1 MRAIH
6 LLCALALLPA
16 ALRAQQPATS
26 APAPI
31 RLSMDEAV
39 RRALASGDEVRL
51 AEAAV
56 RQARGQVRQAWA
68 SALPEVRGSLTYQRT
83 FASVFSSGVDTGPGF
98 DPFSPDTTAPF
109 ADRIR
114 YLEDEYPNMLGRGLG
129 DLFRNLPF
137 GRQNTYIYSLTVNQT
152 LFQGGKVGAGIRGAH
167 AYERAAQ
174 AQLDDA
180 REDVAF
186 RVKVAYL
193 NALFAERMLEISR
206 ATQAQTN
213 EHLRRVEVSH
223 QVGST
228 ADYDLLRAQVES
240 ANQEPL
246 VIGARNAFENAQLE
260 LRRLVNIPVDQPVEL
275 TTAVL
280 TEADSLPEVDTV
292 ALRAQLPDRSALA
305 AAEANVDFRRQAIRV
320 FRGDAYPALRFTMN
334 YGGQAFPA
342 GGLPSSGDFRR
353 DWNASLSLSMPL
365 FDGFRNRGIVEQAR
379 AELMRAEAQLAQTR
393 EGVAIQGEEARSEMA
408 RARAL
413 VAARRQTVTQA
424 ARAHQL
430 ASVRYANQ
438 IASAIEVSDARLAL
452 QQARVN
458 EAQSTRDYLLAI
470 AGLERALGRAVPLAR
485 PAQRVAASAV
495 SR

>member
-1 MRAIH
+1 MRTIH
-6 LLCALALLPA
+6 LLLALALLPA
-16 ALRAQQPATS
+16 ALRAQQATAT
-26 APAPI
+26 APVPI
-31 RLSMDEAV
+31 RLSMEDAV
-39 RRALASGDEVRL
+39 RRALVSGDEIRL

-56 RQARGQVRQAWA
+56 RQARGQVTQAWA

-83 FASVFSSGVDTGPGF
+83 FASPFRVSGQRISDFVP
-98 DPFSPDTTAPF
+98 DPTAPLG
-109 ADRIR
+109 DRIR
-114 YLEDEYPNMLGRGLG
+114 YLEQQYDSTVLRGIGL
-129 DLFRNLPF
+129 LFSGMPF
-137 GRQNTYIYSLTVNQT
+137 GQPNTYTATLTLTQT

-167 AYERAAQ
+167 AFERAAQ

-180 REDVAF
+180 REDLAY

-280 TEADSLPEVDTV
+280 TDADSLPEVDSV
-292 ALRAQLPDRSALA
+292 ALRAETPDRSALV
-305 AAEANVDFRRQAIRV
+305 AAEATMDFRRQAVRV
-320 FRGDAYPALRFTMN
+320 YRGDAYPLLRFTMN
-334 YGGQAFPA
+334 YGGQALPA
-342 GGLPSSGDFRR
+342 GAFPTYREFRK
-353 DWNASLSLSMPL
+353 DWIASVSLSMPL
-365 FDGFRNRGIVEQAR
+365 FDGFRNRGVVQQAR
-379 AELMRAEAQLAQTR
+379 AELERAEAQYSQTR
-393 EGVAIQGEEARSEMA
+393 EGVAIQVAQARSEME

-413 VAARRQTVTQA
+413 VSARRQTVTQA
-424 ARAHQL
+424 TRAHQL
-430 ASVRYANQ
+430 AAVRYANQ

-458 EAQSTRDYLLAI
+458 EAQSTRDYLLAL
-470 AGLERALGRAVPLAR
+470 AGLERALGRPAPLVR
-485 PAQRVAASAV
+485 PAQ
-495 SR
+495 